1 MNHAAEDE
9 EDIFLIQYS
18 NCESTKNSTKRITGL
33 LYCRF
38 GNLAPG
44 GSVDFVQNQL
54 FFFEA
59 PWLSEGTFSG
69 VATWCHVKRCMWKTG
84 WRNSKPLMK

>member
-1 MNHAAEDE
+1 MNHADEDE

-18 NCESTKNSTKRITGL
+18 NFESTKNSQKRITGL

-44 GSVDFVQNQL
+44 GSVDFVQYQL
-54 FFFEA
+54 FF
-59 PWLSEGTFSG
+59 L
-69 VATWCHVKRCMWKTG
+69 KRHG
-84 WRNSKPLMK
+84 